1 MSNSH
6 HILSTRK
13 MISGKIFE
21 LHARGCKITSYD
33 FIRKVIHIP
42 SDLNPQAIQSYVV
55 LTSSTGVKSFLEIT
69 KQLHLDKNTF
79 TFYCLSSATQDLAAN
94 CGLNIKSSAPN
105 ASLLADE
112 IIKDAEVKTVTHISS
127 NLTRPEL
134 SEKLGKAG
142 IAVQQVVGYHTAF
155 TPMVIRNAYDGIIF
169 FSPSAVDSF
178 LSINPLT
185 PMLCF
190 CIGKTT
196 ADHAKKKGYQQIH
209 VAKAPTEVSLLETI
223 LNYYSQSPVHAKK

>member
-1 MSNSH
+1 MSDSH

-13 MISGKIFE
+13 LRSGKLFE
-21 LHARGCKITSYD
+21 LHAQGCKITSHD
-33 FIRKVIHIP
+33 FIRKVINVP

-69 KQLHLDKNTF
+69 RQLHLDKNTY
-79 TFYCLSSATQDLAAN
+79 TLYCLSSATQDLAAD

-112 IIKDAEVKTVTHISS
+112 ILKDAEVTAVTHVSS
-127 NLTRPEL
+127 NLTRTEL

-142 IAVQQVVGYHTAF
+142 VAVQQIIGYHTEF
-155 TPMVIRNAYDGIIF
+155 SPKVIRNNYDAIIF

-178 LSINPLT
+178 LSINPLAT
-185 PMLCF
+185 LPCF

-196 ADHAKKKGYQQIH
+196 ADHAKQKGYQQIH
-209 VAKAPTEVSLLETI
+209 IAKAPTEVSLLETV
-223 LNYYSQSPVHAKK
+223 LNYYSQSPVHVKE